1 MYKDN
6 YLMLRGKHF
15 SILVYKSTFHFYIP
29 HCIKNESDIK
39 YFSFYM
45 ILNEKK
51 LKKYILLFIK
61 TLQIHKYYNN
71 YEFVFFKCM
80 LR

>member
-1 MYKDN
+1 MEEN
-6 YLMLRGKHF
+6 YDYVTL
-15 SILVYKSTFHFYIP
+15 SINQPFIFIYHIYYNAYL
-29 HCIKNESDIK
+29 
-39 YFSFYM
+39 